1 MDFVAES
8 LNKLQNLGL
17 EGKINVFTLG
27 QTAQVTLVPIKREL
41 FMCEDVLVLVGSL
54 EV

>member
-27 QTAQVTLVPIKREL
+27 RTAEVTLVPIKR
-41 FMCEDVLVLVGSL
+41 VVYV
-54 EV
+54 

>member
-1 MDFVAES
+1 M
-8 LNKLQNLGL
+8 
-17 EGKINVFTLG
+17 FTFG

-41 FMCEDVLVLVGSL
+41 FMCEGVLIPVGSL